1 MKVKIAVILT
11 ALIMASGRYIP
22 AYADG
27 GGQPPYIEP
36 SAETTSVPE
45 TAVPGTAVPEAAYPS
60 EPTVDP
66 YEEMYQQQ
74 SEANANTQ
82 SLLTDI
88 KDMIGGI
95 MSFSSNET
103 PETVQVEQPIQ
114 QPTPA
119 PTPTPEPTPVP
130 RVTETDGNGYIVEDT
145 QVLNDG
151 KEFLTMASK
160 DGTTFY
166 MVIDRANDNEVYL
179 LNKVDNTDLMSF
191 TETTPSPSPSAS
203 PTPSP
208 TPTPSPS
215 PSPEPEAAANEAK
228 GGISPIIIILLAL
241 GAGGAIYWFKF
252 KRNSGEAY
260 DDLQTDDAEAEAEY
274 DELNGNEVN
283 EDELDEENDDNMN

>member
-1 MKVKIAVILT
+1 
-11 ALIMASGRYIP
+11 
-22 AYADG
+22 
-27 GGQPPYIEP
+27 
-36 SAETTSVPE
+36 
-45 TAVPGTAVPEAAYPS
+45 
-60 EPTVDP
+60 
-66 YEEMYQQQ
+66 
-74 SEANANTQ
+74 ANTQ

-166 MVIDRANDNEVYL
+166 MVIDRANVNEVYL

-191 TETTPSPSPSAS
+191 TETTPSPS
-203 PTPSP
+203 
-208 TPTPSPS
+208 
-215 PSPEPEAAANEAK
+215 
-228 GGISPIIIILLAL
+228 
-241 GAGGAIYWFKF
+241 
-252 KRNSGEAY
+252 
-260 DDLQTDDAEAEAEY
+260 
-274 DELNGNEVN
+274 
-283 EDELDEENDDNMN
+283 

>member
-36 SAETTSVPE
+36 SAETTAVPA
-45 TAVPGTAVPEAAYPS
+45 TAVQETAYPS

-179 LNKVDNTDLMSF
+179 LNKVDNADLMSF
-191 TETTPSPSPSAS
+191 TETTPSPSASAS

-208 TPTPSPS
+208 TPTQSPS
-215 PSPEPEAAANEAK
+215 PSPEPEAAANEEK

-241 GAGGAIYWFKF
+241 GAGIAIYWFKF

-283 EDELDEENDDNMN
+283 EDELDEENDDNMNK

>member
-36 SAETTSVPE
+36 SAETTTIPETSVPE
-45 TAVPGTAVPEAAYPS
+45 TEHPS
-60 EPTVDP
+60 EPTVNP

-95 MSFSSNET
+95 MSFSSNEAT
-103 PETVQVEQPIQ
+103 ENTETVQVEQPIQ
-114 QPTPA
+114 QSTPA

-179 LNKVDNTDLMSF
+179 LNKVDNADLMSF
-191 TETTPSPSPSAS
+191 TETTPSPSASAS

-208 TPTPSPS
+208 TPTQSPS
-215 PSPEPEAAANEAK
+215 PSPEPEAAANEEK
-228 GGISPIIIILLAL
+228 GGISPIITILLAL

-252 KRNSGEAY
+252 KRNSGETY
-260 DDLQTDDAEAEAEY
+260 DDLQTDDAETEAEY

-283 EDELDEENDDNMN
+283 EDELDEGNDDNIKE

>member
-36 SAETTSVPE
+36 SAETTAVPA
-45 TAVPGTAVPEAAYPS
+45 TAVQETAYPS

-95 MSFSSNET
+95 MSFSSNEAT
-103 PETVQVEQPIQ
+103 ENTETVQVEQPIQ
-114 QPTPA
+114 QSTPA

-179 LNKVDNTDLMSF
+179 LNKVDNADLMSF
-191 TETTPSPSPSAS
+191 TETTPSPSASAS

-208 TPTPSPS
+208 TPTQSPS
-215 PSPEPEAAANEAK
+215 PSPEPEAAANEEK
-228 GGISPIIIILLAL
+228 GGISPIITILLAL
-241 GAGGAIYWFKF
+241 GAGIAIYWFKF

>member
-1 MKVKIAVILT
+1 MKVKIAVIIT
-11 ALIMASGRYIP
+11 ALIIASGRCIP
-22 AYADG
+22 TYADG

-36 SAETTSVPE
+36 SAETTAVPA
-45 TAVPGTAVPEAAYPS
+45 TAVQETAYPS

-82 SLLTDI
+82 SLLNDI

-95 MSFSSNET
+95 MSFSSNEAT
-103 PETVQVEQPIQ
+103 EKTETVQIEQPIQ

-130 RVTETDGNGYIVEDT
+130 RVTETTGNGYIVEDT

-166 MVIDRANDNEVYL
+166 MVIDRANDHEVYL

-215 PSPEPEAAANEAK
+215 PSLKPEAAASEAK
-228 GGISPIIIILLAL
+228 VGISPIIIMLLAL

-252 KRNSGEAY
+252 KRNSGETY

>member
-36 SAETTSVPE
+36 SAETTSIPEPSVPE
-45 TAVPGTAVPEAAYPS
+45 TAYPS

-179 LNKVDNTDLMSF
+179 LNKVDNADLMSF
-191 TETTPSPSPSAS
+191 TETTPSPSASAS

-208 TPTPSPS
+208 TPTQSPS
-215 PSPEPEAAANEAK
+215 PSPEPEAAANEEK
-228 GGISPIIIILLAL
+228 GGISPIITILLAL
-241 GAGGAIYWFKF
+241 GAGIAIYWFKF
-252 KRNSGEAY
+252 KRNSGETY

>member
-36 SAETTSVPE
+36 SAETTAVPA
-45 TAVPGTAVPEAAYPS
+45 TAVQETAYPS

-191 TETTPSPSPSAS
+191 TETTPSPSASAS

-208 TPTPSPS
+208 TPTQSPS
-215 PSPEPEAAANEAK
+215 PSPEPEAAANEEK

-241 GAGGAIYWFKF
+241 SAGIAIYWFKF

>member
-11 ALIMASGRYIP
+11 ALIMASGKYIP

-36 SAETTSVPE
+36 SAETTIPE
-45 TAVPGTAVPEAAYPS
+45 TAVPETAYPA
-60 EPTVDP
+60 EPTIDP

-179 LNKVDNTDLMSF
+179 LNKVDNADLMSF

-215 PSPEPEAAANEAK
+215 PSPEPEAEANEAK

-252 KRNSGEAY
+252 KRNSGETC
-260 DDLQTDDAEAEAEY
+260 DDLQTDDAETEAEY

-283 EDELDEENDDNMN
+283 EDELDDENDDNMNE

>member
-1 MKVKIAVILT
+1 
-11 ALIMASGRYIP
+11 
-22 AYADG
+22 
-27 GGQPPYIEP
+27 
-36 SAETTSVPE
+36 
-45 TAVPGTAVPEAAYPS
+45 
-60 EPTVDP
+60 
-66 YEEMYQQQ
+66 MYQQQ

-179 LNKVDNTDLMSF
+179 LNKVDNADLMSF

-241 GAGGAIYWFKF
+241 GTGGAIYWFKF

-260 DDLQTDDAEAEAEY
+260 DDLQTDDAETEAEY